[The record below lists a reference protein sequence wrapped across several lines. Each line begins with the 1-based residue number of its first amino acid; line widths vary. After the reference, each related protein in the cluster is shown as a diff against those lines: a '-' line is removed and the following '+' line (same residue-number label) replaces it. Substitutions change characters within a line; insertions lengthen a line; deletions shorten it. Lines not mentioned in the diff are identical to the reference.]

1 MDQGVILFEVER
13 HMIFTLKSLIS
24 CLLVIAVMAAVPVRA
39 SQKDKEAE
47 QQKELEKKTIALLNE
62 VASGAWSLK
71 LPENRLFIMSG
82 AADLLWT
89 VDEKRARTIY
99 WDALNA
105 LNLMVGPTR
114 STAQK
119 LSDDERMKLVQNYL
133 SAFGLRQKLL
143 RQVAKRDGQ
152 LALDMLRASRPVPPR
167 NLMPDFTLP
176 DDVQLEQAIAT
187 ELAAHDPAQA
197 LQIAR
202 QSLGKGLSLELLNL
216 LLRLNDADQEKG
228 SQFAGEIIAKLRTTD
243 LATDVHAAFIA
254 VHIVQYSRKSDPD
267 QKARLGFMG
276 GGGGLKV
283 INLDD
288 ETKRDL
294 VEVLVNA
301 MLSTAVAPYAVW
313 QLRSVMP
320 EIERFFP
327 ERREA
332 IIRKLSALDR
342 GLNRSDRD
350 QNASNSLIT
359 GGSVEDIVRRAPS
372 LDRSLHSTLY
382 AQAAI
387 MAVAQGKA
395 DWFREALSKQE
406 LDDSV
411 REHAIDTLD
420 YEEISSTAMRKQ
432 VDQLQKIVPKIRR
445 KEERARAMAELA
457 LLLKEKGEDQEAST
471 LLDEAAT
478 MIKTDL
484 KDDKQTHALLT
495 LLCAYAI
502 VDPAKAFALAER
514 TVDQANSQISFLMLL
529 DRVVK
534 TGAVKKSEIILDQA
548 GILPLDFLLFKYG
561 KGIAALAKADFNR
574 TKALADRFE
583 RNELRLMAQLF
594 IVKGLLQPQASSGM
608 TLSNSGN

>member
-1 MDQGVILFEVER
+1 
-13 HMIFTLKSLIS
+13 MIFTLKSLVS
-24 CLLVIAVMAAVPVRA
+24 CLLVIAVIVTIPVRA
-39 SQKDKEAE
+39 SQKDKEAD
-47 QQKELEKKTIALLNE
+47 QQKELEKKTVALLNE

-82 AADLLWT
+82 AADLLWS

-105 LNLMVGPTR
+105 LNLMIGPAR

-167 NLMPDFTLP
+167 NVMPDFTLP

-202 QSLGKGLSLELLNL
+202 QSLAKGLTLELLNL

-254 VHIVQYSRKSDPD
+254 VHIVQYSRKPDPD
-267 QKARLGFMG
+267 QKARLGFMSG
-276 GGGGLKV
+276 GGGARV

-288 ETKRDL
+288 DTKRDL

-332 IIRKLSALDR
+332 IARKLSAFNR
-342 GLNRSDRD
+342 GLNKSDQD
-350 QNASNSLIT
+350 QNASSSLIT
-359 GGSVEDIVRRAPS
+359 GGSVEDIVRLAPS
-372 LDRSLHSTLY
+372 LDSSLHSSMY

-395 DWFREALSKQE
+395 DWFREALNKQE
-406 LDDSV
+406 IDESV
-411 REHAIDTLD
+411 RAHAIDTLD

-432 VDQLQKIVPKIRR
+432 VDQLQKILPKIRR

-457 LLLKEKGEDQEAST
+457 IMLHEKGEKEDASA

-478 MIKTDL
+478 LIKTDL
-484 KDDKQTHALLT
+484 NDEKQTNSLLT
-495 LLCAYAI
+495 LLCAYAVI
-502 VDPAKAFALAER
+502 DPQKAFTLAER
-514 TVDQANSQISFLMLL
+514 TVDRANRQISLL
-529 DRVVK
+529 LLVDKVVK
-534 TGAVKKSEIILDQA
+534 SGAIKKNEILLEQPQ
-548 GILPLDFLLFKYG
+548 LMTLDFLVFKYG
-561 KGIAALAKADFNR
+561 KGVAALAKADFNR
-574 TKALADRFE
+574 TKALAERFD

-594 IVKGLLQPQASSGM
+594 VLRGLLEPQTPATAGSNVASVGP
-608 TLSNSGN
+608 

>member
-1 MDQGVILFEVER
+1 
-13 HMIFTLKSLIS
+13 MIFTLKSLIS
-24 CLLVIAVMAAVPVRA
+24 CLLVIAVMAAISVHA

-47 QQKELEKKTIALLNE
+47 QQTELEKKTIALLNE

-82 AADLLWT
+82 AADLLWS

-105 LNLMVGPTR
+105 LNLMIGPAR
-114 STAQK
+114 STTQK

-167 NLMPDFTLP
+167 NLMPEFTLP

-187 ELAAHDPAQA
+187 ELAANDPAQA

-202 QSLGKGLSLELLNL
+202 QSLAKGLTLELLNL
-216 LLRLNDADQEKG
+216 LLRLNDVDQEKG

-254 VHIVQYSRKSDPD
+254 VHIVQYSRKPDPD
-267 QKARLGFMG
+267 QKGRLVSAS
-276 GGGGLKV
+276 GGGLKV

-294 VEVLVNA
+294 VEVLVNT

-320 EIERFFP
+320 EIEQFFP

-332 IIRKLSALDR
+332 IARKLSAFDR

-372 LDRSLHSTLY
+372 LDRSLHSTMY

-457 LLLKEKGEDQEAST
+457 IMLHEKGEKEDASA

-478 MIKTDL
+478 LIKTDL
-484 KDDKQTHALLT
+484 NDERQTNSLLT
-495 LLCAYAI
+495 LLCAYAV
-502 VDPAKAFALAER
+502 VDPPKGFALAER
-514 TVDQANSQISFLMLL
+514 TVDRANRQISLL
-529 DRVVK
+529 LLVDKVVK
-534 TGAVKKSEIILDQA
+534 SGAIRKNEILLEQPQ
-548 GILPLDFLLFKYG
+548 LMTLDFLVFKYG
-561 KGIAALAKADFNR
+561 KGVAALVKADFNR
-574 TKALADRFE
+574 TKALAERFD

-594 IVKGLLQPQASSGM
+594 VLRGLLEPQTPATAGANVAA
-608 TLSNSGN
+608 TGP